1 MFIRVS
7 KLRVAVASLL
17 FVGLVAPGTSA
28 RASSIASRDA
38 GAIAAPPAILT
49 LAAGST
55 LAPLDDN
62 LSQAPQLASE
72 LVADV
77 GLTGTQPQLALLLQ
91 HSTETAVAS
100 KTSPAAPTFL
110 TELALPLNLSD
121 VPEPTAFGLLLLG
134 LAGLF
139 AARRITRKAC

>member
-7 KLRVAVASLL
+7 KLRGAVASLL
-17 FVGLVAPGTSA
+17 SVGLVALGTSA
-28 RASSIASRDA
+28 RASSIASSDA
-38 GAIAAPPAILT
+38 GAIGTRPAIFT
-49 LAAGST
+49 LETGST
-55 LAPLDDN
+55 FAPSDDN
-62 LSQAPQLASE
+62 LSQAPQLALD

-77 GLTGTQPQLALLLQ
+77 GLTGTQPRLALLLQ
-91 HSTETAVAS
+91 QSSETVAVP

-110 TELALPLNLSD
+110 TEAALPLNLSD

-139 AARRITRKAC
+139 AARRIARKA

>member
-7 KLRVAVASLL
+7 KLRVVVASLL
-17 FVGLVAPGTSA
+17 FVGFGGLSTSA
-28 RASSIASRDA
+28 RASSIASSDA
-38 GAIAAPPAILT
+38 NAIGANSATST
-49 LAAGST
+49 LEAGST
-55 LAPLDDN
+55 FAPPDDN
-62 LSQAPQLASE
+62 LSQAPTLTPD

-77 GLTGTQPQLALLLQ
+77 GLTGTQPQLALLFQ
-91 HSTETAVAS
+91 QSTETAAVP

-110 TELALPLNLSD
+110 TEAALPLNLSD

-139 AARRITRKAC
+139 AARRVARKA